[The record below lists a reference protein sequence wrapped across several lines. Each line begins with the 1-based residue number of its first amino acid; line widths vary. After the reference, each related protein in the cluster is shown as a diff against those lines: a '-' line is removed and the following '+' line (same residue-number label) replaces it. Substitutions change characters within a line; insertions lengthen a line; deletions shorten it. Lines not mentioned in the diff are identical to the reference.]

1 MNPAG
6 FIFQYI
12 QGFSITNIFF
22 FLTDCHSYYV
32 HNCRQFIVH
41 KTLKFLIA
49 NAFELPQRK
58 SHVK

>member
-22 FLTDCHSYYV
+22 LTDCHSYYV
-32 HNCRQFIVH
+32 HNCQFIVH
-41 KTLKFLIA
+41 KTLKSVMA